1 MTTPSPASPLSRDD
15 WRARR
20 EITTP
25 EGVPL
30 TVELAEFSER
40 AIALV
45 IDLTIWLL
53 ASVAVLAILA
63 LLTHYGMSAGILL
76 AVLMML
82 TFFFRNL
89 YFIHFELSRHGATPG
104 KRLVGIRVTDRRGG
118 PLRPAAV
125 IARNLT
131 REIELFI
138 PASILLSAPTGRSG
152 FQWGY
157 LLVLGWLICFM
168 ALMFMNRERMRA
180 GDLIAGTMVIAVPR
194 RRLLSDLVE
203 SRARFAFADHQLRA
217 YGTRELQVLED
228 LLRRVDVGETPEL
241 LKDVCARICRKI
253 EWTAPVPTEDTVS
266 FLRDFYTAQRA
277 FLEREKLFG
286 RPRADKFEAAKRE

>member
-1 MTTPSPASPLSRDD
+1 MTTDAPSPLSHSS

-20 EITTP
+20 EIITP

-53 ASVAVLAILA
+53 ASVAVLAVLGFLSHYGLSGGVVVA
-63 LLTHYGMSAGILL
+63 LL
-76 AVLMML
+76 MMIA
-82 TFFFRNL
+82 FFFRNL
-89 YFIHFELSRHGATPG
+89 YFIHFELSRYGATPG

-138 PASILLSAPTGRSG
+138 PAGILISAPASSSG

-157 LLVLGWLICFM
+157 LLVLGWLICFL
-168 ALMFMNRERMRA
+168 ALMFINRDRMRA
-180 GDLIAGTMVIAVPR
+180 GDLIAGTMVVALPR
-194 RRLLSDLVE
+194 RRLLGDLVE
-203 SRARFAFADHQLRA
+203 ARARFAFADRQLRA
-217 YGTRELQVLED
+217 YGARELQVLED
-228 LLRRVDVGETPEL
+228 LLRRADVGETPEL
-241 LKDVCARICRKI
+241 LKDVCSRICRKI
-253 EWTAPVPTEDTVS
+253 GWTAPVPPQDVVA

-277 FLEREKLFG
+277 FLEREQLFG
-286 RPRADKFEAAKRE
+286 RARADKFEAAKRK